1 MKSFLLIIFVY
12 LNRNVNCQNV
22 SQPERTLDTKIND
35 LSKSALQDFNC
46 FLTKLKHDFIEE
58 PKKLSI
64 RKFILP
70 EALNLEN
77 IRKKFHN
84 SVVRTKIRRMKDML
98 YVWFIWKWEWNSRCT
113 LTNETIPWKTI
124 LCYFIIDIIWL
135 CLLCCTYECC
145 LFPFLLVDL
154 LCWL

>member
-98 YVWFIWKWEWNSRCT
+98 YVWFI
-113 LTNETIPWKTI
+113 
-124 LCYFIIDIIWL
+124 
-135 CLLCCTYECC
+135 
-145 LFPFLLVDL
+145 
-154 LCWL
+154 